1 MAILLIESPNALRWC
16 LDCFQAAPLPRQS
29 RAKWRGP
36 GLRAAKQ
43 HAKRMTSFG
52 DRAST
57 ATRLPPIGIDP
68 STPDGIVTPLRACGP
83 AGGSVAK
90 GMKKI
95 SYRGYR
101 FPPEI
106 IQQAI

>member
-1 MAILLIESPNALRWC
+1 MVGVVTKTDIVSHI
-16 LDCFQAAPLPRQS
+16 
-29 RAKWRGP
+29 
-36 GLRAAKQ
+36 
-43 HAKRMTSFG
+43 
-52 DRAST
+52 
-57 ATRLPPIGIDP
+57 
-68 STPDGIVTPLRACGP
+68 GIVTPLRACGP

-90 GMKKI
+90 EMKKI

>member
-1 MAILLIESPNALRWC
+1 LNYFWAEFASSIFSAASILSLIALISPSRG
-16 LDCFQAAPLPRQS
+16 S
-29 RAKWRGP
+29 RASRV
-36 GLRAAKQ
+36 
-43 HAKRMTSFG
+43 S
-52 DRAST
+52 S
-57 ATRLPPIGIDP
+57 
-68 STPDGIVTPLRACGP
+68 GIVTPLLACGP

-106 IQQAI
+106 IQQAICSGSH

>member
-1 MAILLIESPNALRWC
+1 MRDERSGR
-16 LDCFQAAPLPRQS
+16 RV
-29 RAKWRGP
+29 
-36 GLRAAKQ
+36 
-43 HAKRMTSFG
+43 
-52 DRAST
+52 DRSGA
-57 ATRLPPIGIDP
+57 
-68 STPDGIVTPLRACGP
+68 GIVTPLRAC

-106 IQQAI
+106 IQQAISGSH